1 MMDGFEAVLAQAR
14 QALQSVRSDEDDHDA
29 PAADGTGTACEGLVQ
44 VRTEGR
50 RLAEVSIS
58 PRALRLPA
66 EDLAEGLRAA
76 ANAAL
81 AEVEARSTV
90 ESPPITD
97 PVALSEELERL
108 QEQSARQLARYTRS
122 IDETLA
128 RMRERG

>member
-14 QALQSVRSDEDDHDA
+14 QALQSVRSEADPGDV
-29 PAADGTGTACEGLVQ
+29 PAAEGTGSACDGLVQ
-44 VRTEGR
+44 VTVEGR
-50 RLAEVSIS
+50 RLAEVTIS

-66 EDLAEGLRAA
+66 EDLAEGFRAA

-81 AEVEARSTV
+81 AEVEAKSTA
-90 ESPPITD
+90 EPPPITD
-97 PVALSEELERL
+97 PAALSEQLERL
-108 QEQSARQLARYTRS
+108 QEQSARQMARYTRS